1 MKAAVYLLKCLTNM
15 HVGNGEE
22 SYNIIDNE
30 VEKDVVTGNPA
41 IYSSGVKGSL
51 LQYFKTEKNI
61 DDDTKEYI
69 FGNEYGG
76 SVIKEGNFKFLQA
89 QLLARPMRVS
99 DGDVS
104 YAMVTTNGILQEFDK
119 HLETFGVEKNIDV
132 VITEENTDDNIF
144 WVNEESHIKEIEGYK
159 TQNSLKNTDG
169 LSKLFQTEN
178 IAVTSTT
185 IFQDIDLPVL
195 ARNCLENGKSKNLW
209 YEEIVPRESLFYLT
223 VLYPDDCQNFDK
235 FNSAI
240 DQHIVQF
247 GGNASIGYGYTKVTN
262 LDERGDQSE

>member
-51 LQYFKTEKNI
+51 LQYFKTNKNLEEGTI
-61 DDDTKEYI
+61 EYI

-104 YAMVTTNGILQEFDK
+104 YAMVTTNEILQEFAK
-119 HLETFGVEKNIDV
+119 YLKTFGVEKNIDA
-132 VITEENTDDNIF
+132 VITEENIDDNIF
-144 WVNEESHIKEIEGYK
+144 WVNEESRIKEIEGYK

-209 YEEIVPRESLFYLT
+209 YEEIVPHESLFYLT

-247 GGNASIGYGYTKVTN
+247 GGNASIGYGYTKVSRWKG
-262 LDERGDQSE
+262 ESK